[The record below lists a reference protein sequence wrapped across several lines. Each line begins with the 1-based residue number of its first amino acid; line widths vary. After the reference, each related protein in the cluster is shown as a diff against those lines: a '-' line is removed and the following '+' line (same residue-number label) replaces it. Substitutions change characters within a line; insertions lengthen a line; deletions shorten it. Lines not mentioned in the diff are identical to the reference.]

1 MLLGEIPFRVID
13 QVPEAIQ
20 GGFPTFKIFTTNIR
34 PTEVMSGDQRRL
46 VGMGHLSGLMDQT
59 AAHGGLMFVHA
70 EDDDIV
76 QYMYRKLTD
85 RRQRKFG

>member
-1 MLLGEIPFRVID
+1 
-13 QVPEAIQ
+13 
-20 GGFPTFKIFTTNIR
+20 
-34 PTEVMSGDQRRL
+34 MSGDQRRL

-76 QYMYRKLTD
+76 QYMYRKLTEEERTEWFNIHEVHNNQSED
-85 RRQRKFG
+85 MAFGGSCGWPS